1 MPEALLIYGNGI
13 KKEVT
18 LDEIGS
24 TIRNLEAK
32 GEIIYPRWYIEKNE
46 ITNG

>member
-1 MPEALLIYGNGI
+1 MTEALLIYGEGI

-24 TIRNLEAK
+24 TIRNLEEK
-32 GEIIYPRWYIEKNE
+32 GEMIRPRWYI
-46 ITNG
+46 G